1 MSDQR
6 VSKETITLALASGSG
21 PEAHTSRT
29 IGDLISSLTR
39 DNHAVA
45 VEIASLPESIRGY
58 GHIKAKAVHEARG
71 KLDTLLARF
80 RAP

>member
-1 MSDQR
+1 MERQLVEDYEAT
-6 VSKETITLALASGSG
+6 VS
-21 PEAHTSRT
+21 
-29 IGDLISSLTR
+29 DLISSLSR
-39 DNHAVA
+39 ENHAIA